1 MLENSMNTETGI
13 CNEMRSQVY
22 TFLDELRNSGET
34 NMYGAGP
41 YIRDEF
47 GFDKYQSR
55 TILGDWMRDFEARL
69 AAGEV
74 R

>member
-1 MLENSMNTETGI
+1 MNTETGI
-13 CNEMRSQVY
+13 CTEMRSQIY

-47 GFDKYQSR
+47 GLDKYQSR
-55 TILGDWMRDFEARL
+55 AILGEWMRDFEARL

-74 R
+74 S